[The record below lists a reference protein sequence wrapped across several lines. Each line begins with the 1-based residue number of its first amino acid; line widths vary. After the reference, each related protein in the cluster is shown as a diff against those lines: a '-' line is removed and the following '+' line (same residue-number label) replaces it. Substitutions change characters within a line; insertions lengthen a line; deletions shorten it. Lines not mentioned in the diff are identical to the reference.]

1 MEIPE
6 TKRFVVDKRPATVS
20 EPLVTVPS
28 GIVFTGIAGPN
39 ETPEKLKPF
48 VGAVEN
54 IMLLPETI

>member
-1 MEIPE
+1 MPE

-28 GIVFTGIAGPN
+28 GIVLIGIAGPN

-54 IMLLPETI
+54 VILLPEIE